1 MDENKTIR
9 VIYKLDYDKS
19 NLNSGLVNW
28 YNHLLD
34 KKVDELDVVDV
45 SKMIRQD
52 ILKEVAID
60 RAIDLFLSN
69 PFDGEMQDGDLLTLL
84 ISINSNLIKNRKK
97 CEDLSNA
104 ITELESSYLNF
115 DWPDNQSKVLFK
127 ENLITFKQNINS

>member
-1 MDENKTIR
+1 MDENKSIR
-9 VIYKLDYDKS
+9 IIYKLDYDKS

-28 YNHLLD
+28 YNRLLD
-34 KKVDELDVVDV
+34 KKVDELDAVDV

-69 PFDGEMQDGDLLTLL
+69 PFDGEMQDGDLLALL
-84 ISINSNLIKNRKK
+84 IVNSNLIKNGKKRK
-97 CEDLSNA
+97 DLINA

-115 DWPDNQSKVLFK
+115 DWADNQSKVLFK
-127 ENLITFKQNINS
+127 KNLNTFKQNINA